1 MESIYFSNMWK
12 SLPDDLGNYI
22 IDIWSGKHHR
32 EKFAPTLSYIKE
44 LRYGFAEKII
54 PFMVQEEMEE
64 MNQDELL
71 YVNQVMNDCQCCDRH
86 ERNHPTNTDMMN
98 GSFSY
103 HDYPKH
109 VCLIRYCKCPCRSIS
124 RCIFRQFWINKNNC
138 FPEESYSMDSDIIN
152 LPTISQVE
160 EWLHIDLEDYNES
173 PESKEIF
180 HLERDAELIEEEIDR
195 LRDDYFEYGDN
206 QDMKDAHSLGRD
218 LKKIKETLKSLRFMQ
233 ATNSLPDVCE
243 DVLEDMTYI
252 SYHR

>member
-32 EKFAPTLSYIKE
+32 EKFAPTLSHIKE

-54 PFMVQEEMEE
+54 PFMDQEEMEE

-98 GSFSY
+98 GSVIY

-109 VCLIRYCKCPCRSIS
+109 VCIIRYCKCPCRSIS
-124 RCIFRQFWINKNNC
+124 RCIFRQFWINKKNC

-160 EWLHIDLEDYNES
+160 EWLHIDLV
-173 PESKEIF
+173 
-180 HLERDAELIEEEIDR
+180 DR
-195 LRDDYFEYGDN
+195 LREDYFEYGDN

-233 ATNSLPDVCE
+233 ATNSIPDVCE

>member
-1 MESIYFSNMWK
+1 M
-12 SLPDDLGNYI
+12 D
-22 IDIWSGKHHR
+22 
-32 EKFAPTLSYIKE
+32 
-44 LRYGFAEKII
+44 
-54 PFMVQEEMEE
+54 QEEMEE

-98 GSFSY
+98 GSVIY

-109 VCLIRYCKCPCRSIS
+109 VCIIRYCKCPCRSIS
-124 RCIFRQFWINKNNC
+124 RCIFRQFWINKKNC

-152 LPTISQVE
+152 LPTICEVE

-195 LRDDYFEYGDN
+195 LREDYYEYGDN
-206 QDMKDAHSLGRD
+206 QDMKDAHTLGRE
-218 LKKIKETLKSLRFMQ
+218 LKKVKETLKSLRFME
-233 ATNSLPDVCE
+233 ATNSIPDVCE